1 MQAGVLIMD
10 EKKTHICV
18 THNEEKTVIKISGE
32 YELLGFF
39 PEDATTNMVIILGRK
54 GNEYGNKS
62 I

>member
-1 MQAGVLIMD
+1 MN
-10 EKKTHICV
+10 EKKVYICV

-54 GNEYGNKS
+54 ENEYGSKRV
-62 I
+62 